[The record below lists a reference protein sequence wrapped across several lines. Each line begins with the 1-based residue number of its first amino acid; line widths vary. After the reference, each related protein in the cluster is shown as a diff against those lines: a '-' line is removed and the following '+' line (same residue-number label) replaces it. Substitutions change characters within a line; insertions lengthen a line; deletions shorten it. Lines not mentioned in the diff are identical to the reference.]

1 MAEPVSGGDTP
12 EIGGFASSVIAGTN
26 SRAKG
31 HLDAAEM
38 GLTREPVQS
47 KGQHFR
53 KLQALPH
60 HSSWGRVEKKG
71 DEEGQAIT
79 WAHKAPSKLE
89 AGRGQGQYMGG
100 RHWSQD

>member
-1 MAEPVSGGDTP
+1 MAEPSGGDTP

-31 HLDAAEM
+31 HLDPVAAKT

-53 KLQALPH
+53 KLQGLLH
-60 HSSWGRVEKKG
+60 HSSWGSAQKKV
-71 DEEGQAIT
+71 EEGT
-79 WAHKAPSKLE
+79 RR
-89 AGRGQGQYMGG
+89 GR
-100 RHWSQD
+100 R